1 MSKKEKK
8 AKIRHIQLE
17 EKGMTAYE
25 LKFLAM
31 FTMVL
36 DHVAYIY
43 WRPLGGTGQIMRFL
57 GRFTFPLMAFLIT
70 EGLRHT
76 RNRAVYVSR
85 ILICALVSMIPYK
98 MLFGEP
104 YNVMF
109 TLAAGLILLI
119 LEEEAIRRMPKVSPY
134 VWQILFLLL
143 AACAAFLMRE
153 FDWGLPGILA
163 IYVTGQLKHR
173 PYWIQGIGCCST
185 LLIVTIIR
193 RLWEHSAFTPQY
205 CFFISGIAVAAI
217 WIALYNGRRGTDR
230 KYQKYAFYAFYPM
243 HILLIWVSLQLF

>member
-1 MSKKEKK
+1 MSKKEKRV
-8 AKIRHIQLE
+8 KIRHIQLE

-119 LEEEAIRRMPKVSPY
+119 LEEEAIRRVPKVSPY

-205 CFFISGIAVAAI
+205 CFFISGIVCAGIILADD
-217 WIALYNGRRGTDR
+217 LSPGCLT
-230 KYQKYAFYAFYPM
+230 QFYPGVN
-243 HILLIWVSLQLF
+243 ILAGNINDSLCD